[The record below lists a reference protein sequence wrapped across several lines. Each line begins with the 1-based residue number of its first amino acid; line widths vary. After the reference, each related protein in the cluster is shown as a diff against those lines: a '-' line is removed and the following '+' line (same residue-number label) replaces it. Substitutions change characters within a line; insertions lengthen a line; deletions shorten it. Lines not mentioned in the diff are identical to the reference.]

1 MSEQSDDAVP
11 PSSVP
16 LAPSADSTADPSATA
31 APIATPANEADE
43 QPPLDGFEDARRI
56 VRLLQCAQCSLPLRE
71 PMTLPCGNSLC
82 KQCLP
87 EIHTRQNITY
97 PATAARMQGIDCP
110 FPDCMRSHAL
120 GDCSMDVTLS
130 KVVAQ
135 AKISM
140 DEFRPVIG
148 EAPILLEEKDEWAAA
163 GIASLSGRSPRSR
176 ALPGG
181 RLIATYKMVELGELA
196 HDAEVAYK
204 PLSGATGDSK
214 DLDATTLEA
223 VKDKIRSEFDCQIC
237 YAIYLDPLTTTCGH
251 TFCRKCLQR
260 VLDHSSYCPICR
272 RLLDLSH
279 TISPAQY
286 PSNARLV
293 SLLAGLWPSLLA
305 TRRALLAT
313 EESPSSPDLD
323 LPLFVCTISFP
334 TMPTFLHV
342 FEPRYRLMMRR
353 VLDSDRRFGMLLHN
367 PEQIPQPGLAST
379 PPFFEY
385 GTLLHIVSAQLLP
398 DGRSLIETVGISL
411 FRVLRHGVRD
421 GYIVGDVE
429 RVEDL
434 PLADEEALEI
444 ADTTIAVDAD
454 ADADADVDADAA
466 VGANPFAPL
475 STQDLMALCT
485 AFVRRMRAASA
496 PWMHART
503 LRVYGECPTSPAQ
516 FPWWFASVLPLPERD
531 KYALLQTTSVRERL
545 KICAAWVER
554 IERMPE

>member
-16 LAPSADSTADPSATA
+16 LASSVDTSPADTSPADPKPP
-31 APIATPANEADE
+31 APVATPANEVDV
-43 QPPLDGFEDARRI
+43 QQLSGFEDARRI
-56 VRLLQCAQCSLPLRE
+56 VRLLQCPECSLLLRE

-110 FPDCMRSHAL
+110 FPQCSKSHAL

-130 KVVAQ
+130 KAVAQ
-135 AKISM
+135 AKVSM

-148 EAPILLEEKDEWAAA
+148 EAPLLLEETDQWAAA
-163 GIASLSGRSPRSR
+163 GIASLTGRSPRSR

-196 HDAEVAYK
+196 YDAEVTYK
-204 PLSGATGDSK
+204 PLTGATGDTK
-214 DLDATTLEA
+214 DLDATTLDALKE
-223 VKDKIRSEFDCQIC
+223 KIRSEFDCQIC

-279 TISPAQY
+279 NISPTQY
-286 PSNARLV
+286 PSNVRLS
-293 SLLAGLWPSLLA
+293 SLLTGLWASLLT
-305 TRRALLAT
+305 TRRVVLAT
-313 EESPSSPDLD
+313 EESPNTPDLD

-334 TMPTFLHV
+334 TMPTFLHI

-353 VLDSDRRFGMLLHN
+353 VLESDRRFGMLLHN
-367 PEQIPQPGLAST
+367 PEGIPQPGLGGT
-379 PPFFEY
+379 PPFLEY

-421 GYIVGDVE
+421 GYLVGSVE

-444 ADTTIAVDAD
+444 ADTAVTAE
-454 ADADADVDADAA
+454 ADVNVDDDAA
-466 VGANPFAPL
+466 DTNPFAAL

-545 KICAAWVER
+545 KICAEWVER
-554 IERMPE
+554 IERAPE

>member
-1 MSEQSDDAVP
+1 MSEQSDAAVP

-16 LAPSADSTADPSATA
+16 LAPSADRSAEPNPPP
-31 APIATPANEADE
+31 PIATPANEADD
-43 QPPLDGFEDARRI
+43 QPLSGFEDARRI
-56 VRLLQCAQCSLPLRE
+56 VRLLQCA
-71 PMTLPCGNSLC
+71 
-82 KQCLP
+82 CLP

-110 FPDCMRSHAL
+110 FAECSRSHAL

-130 KVVAQ
+130 KIVAL

-140 DEFRPVIG
+140 DEFQPVIG

-181 RLIATYKMVELGELA
+181 RLIATYKMAELGELA
-196 HDAEVAYK
+196 YDSEVAYK
-204 PLSGATGDSK
+204 PFSGALRDSK
-214 DLDATTLEA
+214 DLDATTLDA
-223 VKDKIRSEFDCQIC
+223 VKEKIRSEFDCQIC

-279 TISPAQY
+279 TISPTQY
-286 PSNARLV
+286 PSNLRLS
-293 SLLAGLWPSLLA
+293 SLLTGLWPSLLTA
-305 TRRALLAT
+305 RRAVLAI
-313 EESPSSPDLD
+313 EEAPTFSDLD

-334 TMPTFLHV
+334 TMPTFIHV

-367 PEQIPQPGLAST
+367 PAQIPQPGLGTT

-421 GYIVGDVE
+421 GYLVGSVE

-444 ADTTIAVDAD
+444 ADTARTT
-454 ADADADVDADAA
+454 DADAA
-466 VGANPFAPL
+466 ADEDADEDANASPLATL

-516 FPWWFASVLPLPERD
+516 FPWWFASVLPLSESE
-531 KYALLQTTSVRERL
+531 KYALLLTTSVRERL
-545 KICAAWVER
+545 KICAGWVER
-554 IERMPE
+554 IERMPEPNRSSSCVVI

>member
-1 MSEQSDDAVP
+1 
-11 PSSVP
+11 
-16 LAPSADSTADPSATA
+16 
-31 APIATPANEADE
+31 
-43 QPPLDGFEDARRI
+43 
-56 VRLLQCAQCSLPLRE
+56 
-71 PMTLPCGNSLC
+71 
-82 KQCLP
+82 
-87 EIHTRQNITY
+87 
-97 PATAARMQGIDCP
+97 
-110 FPDCMRSHAL
+110 
-120 GDCSMDVTLS
+120 MDVTLS

-279 TISPAQY
+279 TIYPAQY

-293 SLLAGLWPSLLA
+293 SLLAGLWPSLLT

-454 ADADADVDADAA
+454 ADADVDADAA

>member
-16 LAPSADSTADPSATA
+16 LAPSADSSADPNAT

-43 QPPLDGFEDARRI
+43 QPPLSGFEDARRI
-56 VRLLQCAQCSLPLRE
+56 VRLLQCAQCSLLLRE

-223 VKDKIRSEFDCQIC
+223 VKEKIRSEFDCQIC

-279 TISPAQY
+279 TISPTQY
-286 PSNARLV
+286 PSNARLA
-293 SLLAGLWPSLLA
+293 SLLAGLWPSLVTA
-305 TRRALLAT
+305 RRALLAT
-313 EESPSSPDLD
+313 EESPFPPDLD
-323 LPLFVCTISFP
+323 LPLFVSTISFP
-334 TMPTFLHV
+334 TMPTFIHV

-367 PEQIPQPGLAST
+367 PEQIPQPGLDST

-421 GYIVGDVE
+421 GYLVGSVE

-444 ADTTIAVDAD
+444 ADTAVTVDAVAD
-454 ADADADVDADAA
+454 ADIDEDADVDVD
-466 VGANPFAPL
+466 ANPFAAL

-545 KICAAWVER
+545 KICAAWVDK

>member
-1 MSEQSDDAVP
+1 MSEQGDDAVP

-16 LAPSADSTADPSATA
+16 LAPSADSSAEPKPPT
-31 APIATPANEADE
+31 PIATPVNEEDD
-43 QPPLDGFEDARRI
+43 QPLSGFEDARRI
-56 VRLLQCAQCSLPLRE
+56 
-71 PMTLPCGNSLC
+71 
-82 KQCLP
+82 
-87 EIHTRQNITY
+87 
-97 PATAARMQGIDCP
+97 
-110 FPDCMRSHAL
+110 
-120 GDCSMDVTLS
+120 
-130 KVVAQ
+130 
-135 AKISM
+135 AKISL

-148 EAPILLEEKDEWAAA
+148 EAPILLEEKDQWAAA

-181 RLIATYKMVELGELA
+181 RLIATYKMVEMGELE
-196 HDAEVAYK
+196 HDSEVAYK
-204 PLSGATGDSK
+204 HLSGVVGDSK
-214 DLDATTLEA
+214 DLDATALDA
-223 VKDKIRSEFDCQIC
+223 VREKIRSEFDCQIC

-279 TISPAQY
+279 TISPSQY
-286 PSNARLV
+286 PTNKRLA
-293 SLLAGLWPSLLA
+293 SLLTGLWPSLLTA
-305 TRRALLAT
+305 RRALFAT
-313 EESPSSPDLD
+313 EESPTPTDLD
-323 LPLFVCTISFP
+323 LPLFVLTISFP
-334 TMPTFLHV
+334 TMPTFLHI

-367 PEQIPQPGLAST
+367 PQQIPQPGLGTT

-421 GYIVGDVE
+421 GYLVGSVE
-429 RVEDL
+429 RVEDI

-444 ADTTIAVDAD
+444 ADTTSAAD
-454 ADADADVDADAA
+454 ADADAS
-466 VGANPFAPL
+466 PFAAL
-475 STQDLMALCT
+475 STQGLMAQCT

-516 FPWWFASVLPLPERD
+516 FPWWFATAEDLCGLGGKD
-531 KYALLQTTSVRERL
+531 RE
-545 KICAAWVER
+545 AAGAE
-554 IERMPE
+554 